1 MIFVELGGRR
11 SKGHPKTFE
20 ALNFLF
26 SRGMVCRWVYGE
38 ANSETIGVNGVMEK
52 PHDGTII
59 ANVINFGTTFELF
72 QRVSIAFR

>member
-1 MIFVELGGRR
+1 M
-11 SKGHPKTFE
+11 
-20 ALNFLF
+20 
-26 SRGMVCRWVYGE
+26 WVYGE

-59 ANVINFGTTFELF
+59 ANVINFGTAFELF